1 MAAVIMISTCQVL
14 LAKQMWFETY
24 SSGHELCHVI
34 HMVRVQK
41 GEIEMAIYIML
52 GKYSPESTKEIS
64 AERTDKAEA
73 LIKDNG
79 GKVKAGYALLGAID
93 LVLITEFRNTEQAM
107 KASVGLS
114 KLLGISFTTSPAV
127 SMEDFDKLMR

>member
-1 MAAVIMISTCQVL
+1 MVL
-14 LAKQMWFETY
+14 
-24 SSGHELCHVI
+24 
-34 HMVRVQK
+34 VQK
-41 GEIEMAIYIML
+41 GEIEMAIYILL
-52 GKYSPESTKEIS
+52 GKYSPESITEIS